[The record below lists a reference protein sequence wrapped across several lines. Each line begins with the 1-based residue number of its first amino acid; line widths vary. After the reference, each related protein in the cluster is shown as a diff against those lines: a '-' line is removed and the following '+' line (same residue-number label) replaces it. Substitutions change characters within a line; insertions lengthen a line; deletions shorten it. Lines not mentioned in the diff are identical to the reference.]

1 MMNGRFSPQG
11 RRGGFTLIEL
21 LVVIAIIAI
30 LIGLLLPAVQK
41 VREAAARM
49 QCSNNLK
56 QMGIACHAYQ
66 DTRGALPMGWVTN
79 ATGSVAPSPGWS
91 WSLLILPYM
100 EQDNL
105 FKTINPNLTTPGP
118 TTALPSGIAA
128 TTTTDGTT
136 ITQATFQTVVKTF
149 QCPSDKGGAFNPN
162 FGNYGLTNYVCNR
175 FVLGPDA
182 GLLPGGGTASRANP
196 LTIQGILDGSSNTI
210 VLGERDLTTNTA
222 GTFMIRH
229 NNSSCSFEARAGYKL
244 NPRKA
249 GGAPY
254 TTGDNERLA
263 FSSNHTGGCMFM
275 FGDGSIRF
283 ISNTIQADPNAT
295 HADYPMVNTAGT
307 TPPSC
312 FTYTLQQLCQPNDG
326 QVVTLP

>member
-1 MMNGRFSPQG
+1 MHRRLSLQG
-11 RRGGFTLIEL
+11 RRRGFTLIEL

-56 QMGIACHAYQ
+56 QMGLAMHAYQ
-66 DTRGALPMGWVTN
+66 DTRGALPMGWVT
-79 ATGSVAPSPGWS
+79 AVSGTPAPSPGWS
-91 WSLLILPYM
+91 WSTLILPYI

-105 FKTINPNLTTPGP
+105 FKLFNPNLSIPGP
-118 TTALPSGIAA
+118 SSAAIPASPTTVTI
-128 TTTTDGTT
+128 DGTT
-136 ITQATFQTVVKTF
+136 IQQATWLTILKVY
-149 QCPSDKGGAFNPN
+149 QCPSDKGQQTNGQ
-162 FGNYGLTNYVCNR
+162 FGGYANCSYVINR
-175 FVLGPDA
+175 WVLGPDA
-182 GLLPGGGTASRANP
+182 GVLPGGGTGSRANP
-196 LTIQGILDGSSNTI
+196 MTIQGIADGSSNTI
-210 VLGERDLTTNTA
+210 IVGERDSSWNTA
-222 GTFMIRH
+222 APSFIRH
-229 NNSSCSFEARAGYKL
+229 SASSCSFEGRPGYKL

-249 GGAPY
+249 SGAY

-263 FSSNHTGGCMFM
+263 FSSNHTGGATFL

-283 ISNTIQADPNAT
+283 VANTIQADPNAS
-295 HADYPMVNTAGT
+295 HADFPMVNTAGT
-307 TPPSC
+307 TPASC